1 MIRGFK
7 IETENGTTFG
17 VCNYAADVP
26 DEVIIEDIV
35 ADTGAD
41 TACVSICCVYELI
54 DEQYEGIAYL
64 TTGESA

>member
-7 IETENGTTFG
+7 IETEKGTTFG

-35 ADTGAD
+35 AVTGAD
-41 TACVSICCVYELI
+41 PDCVSICCAYELI

-64 TTGESA
+64 TTGAV